1 MADAI
6 KEEHPG
12 AQVELVPGGRGEFT
26 VWLGE
31 ACLAKKTFMGFPSEE
46 EVLLAMRQ
54 SLAAA
59 K

>member
-6 KEEHPG
+6 TEEHPG
-12 AQVELVPGGRGEFT
+12 AQIELVPGGRGEFT

-31 ACLAKKTFMGFPSEE
+31 ECLAKKSFAGFPSEE
-46 EVLLAMRQ
+46 EVLLALRQ